1 MPVDG
6 GKVMI
11 FKERK
16 IPRHLI
22 IQEEYELRKRHGTKP
37 FRVVF
42 FLLVVITL
50 TYVAAKGFNTF

>member
-1 MPVDG
+1 
-6 GKVMI
+6 MI